1 MPSFIVPSALFHS
14 ARKGK
19 TFDHRSWK
27 FDNRSNQGFSPH
39 TNATCR
45 RPTGGTLPTMRKDNN
60 DSKDDSPAPAGLDKR
75 DWIAGLERGVSII
88 EAFDDANPRLTASQ
102 AGQRTN
108 MTRTAARRYLLTLQ
122 HMGYVASDG
131 KLFWLTPRVLRL
143 GRSYLESARL
153 PRVVQPFLQRV
164 AAGTNEIAY
173 LSVMDGDEV
182 VYIARN
188 GPNRSMSTGY
198 VLGAR
203 VPAQVTA
210 SGMLMLAL
218 RSDAEL
224 NEWLATRQL
233 TVFTSH
239 TIASMER
246 MKLELARIRAQGW
259 ALSEQQL
266 DLNSRGIAVP
276 LRDRHGTLVG
286 ALNITMPMGHESSE
300 DAVARVLPV
309 LRETAQAMRNL
320 I

>member
-1 MPSFIVPSALFHS
+1 MPN
-14 ARKGK
+14 
-19 TFDHRSWK
+19 D
-27 FDNRSNQGFSPH
+27 
-39 TNATCR
+39 
-45 RPTGGTLPTMRKDNN
+45 RP
-60 DSKDDSPAPAGLDKR
+60 PAPPGLDKR
-75 DWIAGLERGVSII
+75 DWIAGLERGVSVI
-88 EAFDDANPRLTASQ
+88 EAFNDAHPRLTASE
-102 AGQRTN
+102 AGQRTR

-122 HMGYVASDG
+122 HMGYVATDG

-143 GRSYLESARL
+143 GQSYLESARL

-164 AAGTNEIAY
+164 AAGTHEIAY

-203 VPAQVTA
+203 VVAQVTA
-210 SGMLMLAL
+210 AGLLMLAL
-218 RSDAEL
+218 RSDDEL
-224 NEWLATRQL
+224 AHWLATHEL
-233 TVFTSH
+233 SVFTPY
-239 TIASMER
+239 TIASKDR

-276 LRDRHGTLVG
+276 LRDRRGEVVG
-286 ALNITMPMGHESSE
+286 ALNITMPMGLESSE

>member
-1 MPSFIVPSALFHS
+1 MMTAPPQ
-14 ARKGK
+14 
-19 TFDHRSWK
+19 D
-27 FDNRSNQGFSPH
+27 D
-39 TNATCR
+39 AT
-45 RPTGGTLPTMRKDNN
+45 P
-60 DSKDDSPAPAGLDKR
+60 PAGLDKR

-88 EAFDDANPRLTASQ
+88 EAFDDAHPRLTASQ
-102 AGQRTN
+102 AGERTG

-143 GRSYLESARL
+143 GQSYLESARL

-218 RSDAEL
+218 RSDAEIAD
-224 NEWLATRQL
+224 WLATRQL

>member
-1 MPSFIVPSALFHS
+1 MRLSNSKI
-14 ARKGK
+14 
-19 TFDHRSWK
+19 TDRSI
-27 FDNRSNQGFSPH
+27 QGFSLSS
-39 TNATCR
+39 NANSE
-45 RPTGGTLPTMRKDNN
+45 PIHAGTLPPTSK
-60 DSKDDSPAPAGLDKR
+60 DSKDDPAPPPGLDKR

-143 GRSYLESARL
+143 GQSYLESARL

-233 TVFTSH
+233 TVS
-239 TIASMER
+239 
-246 MKLELARIRAQGW
+246 
-259 ALSEQQL
+259 
-266 DLNSRGIAVP
+266 
-276 LRDRHGTLVG
+276 LRT
-286 ALNITMPMGHESSE
+286 PS
-300 DAVARVLPV
+300 
-309 LRETAQAMRNL
+309 QAWSA
-320 I
+320 

>member
-1 MPSFIVPSALFHS
+1 MDSEA
-14 ARKGK
+14 
-19 TFDHRSWK
+19 
-27 FDNRSNQGFSPH
+27 SP
-39 TNATCR
+39 T
-45 RPTGGTLPTMRKDNN
+45 PP
-60 DSKDDSPAPAGLDKR
+60 GLDKR

-88 EAFDDANPRLTASQ
+88 EAFDDAHQRMTASE
-102 AGQRTN
+102 AGQRTG

-143 GRSYLESARL
+143 GQSYLESARL
-153 PRVVQPFLQRV
+153 PRIVQPFLQRV
-164 AAGTNEIAY
+164 AAGTHEIAY

-210 SGMLMLAL
+210 SGMLMLAM
-218 RSDAEL
+218 RTDEEL
-224 NEWLATRQL
+224 GAWLATHEL
-233 TVFTSH
+233 AVFTSH
-239 TIASMER
+239 TIASKER

-276 LRDRHGTLVG
+276 LRDRHGELVG
-286 ALNITMPMGHESSE
+286 ALNVTMPMGHESSE